1 MRTDYVVMMRRFPV
15 ARDEVIAVCGD
26 ISEAGK
32 YIADSAM
39 AQCAAD
45 NTGSPHTYYIVKVET
60 Q

>member
-1 MRTDYVVMMRRFPV
+1 MRRDYVVMLRRFPV

-39 AQCAAD
+39 AQCATD
-45 NTGSPHTYYIVKVET
+45 NTGSPNTFYIVKIET
-60 Q
+60 K